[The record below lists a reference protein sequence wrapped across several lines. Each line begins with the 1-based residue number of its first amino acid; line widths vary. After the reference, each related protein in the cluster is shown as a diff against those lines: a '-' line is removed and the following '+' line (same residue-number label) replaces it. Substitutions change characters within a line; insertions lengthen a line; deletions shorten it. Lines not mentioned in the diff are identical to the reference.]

1 MEKPQAVVGTPPPAA
16 ARRAPPLA
24 LLVGA
29 GLAATLAAGG
39 LVLLFTT
46 PPKPPVAVGPPPPAA
61 APVAP
66 PAVAPPALHGAPHT
80 GPLRACIF
88 PFKSVGEQGTGLG
101 DALQEAVST
110 RLGTRSDVRL
120 VERGSI
126 DLDVGE
132 MDFQAKYAD
141 PATRAALGRI
151 TGAEVALLGGYQRHK
166 DVVRV
171 FARFVDVESGEVLDS
186 FQLDGK
192 EARGE
197 VFKLEEGVAARA
209 DRALPGLL
217 ERLRP

>member
-1 MEKPQAVVGTPPPAA
+1 MEKPQAVAVVGTPPLAPV
-16 ARRAPPLA
+16 RRGPPVA

-39 LVLLFTT
+39 LVLFFTA
-46 PPKPPVAVGPPPPAA
+46 PKPQA
-61 APVAP
+61 
-66 PAVAPPALHGAPHT
+66 AVAPRLPGPAAPNRVLHS
-80 GPLRACIF
+80 GPLRVCIF

-110 RLGTRSDVRL
+110 RLGTRANVRL

-126 DLDVGE
+126 ELDVGE
-132 MDFQAKYAD
+132 MDFQTKYAD

-151 TGAEVALLGGYQRHK
+151 TGAEVALLGGYQRHN
-166 DVVRV
+166 DAVRV

-186 FQLDGK
+186 FQMDGK
-192 EARGE
+192 EANGE
-197 VFKLEEGVAARA
+197 VFKLEEGVAALA
-209 DRALPGLL
+209 DRALPALL